1 LQSSC
6 AGVTLLLLPAG
17 ALAAV
22 ADDETAADS
31 KQDAAAPADAGSEQ
45 QPAAAGAAAVTTSTI
60 NFVDL
65 AGSERGSQVAESG
78 EKEKLRQKEVRRQAA
93 ALSACRVI
101 RLHAV
106 CCGGSVGCMQHQ
118 MPRRRRTQQQL
129 TPAHIPRF

>member
-1 LQSSC
+1 VLIVGVACNDLC

-17 ALAAV
+17 AFAAV
-22 ADDETAADS
+22 ADDEAAADS

-78 EKEKLRQKEVRRQAA
+78 EKEKLRQKEVRCEAA
-93 ALSACRVI
+93 ELLACLAI
-101 RLHAV
+101 CLHAPL
-106 CCGGSVGCMQHQ
+106 CLPHRQ
-118 MPRRRRTQQQL
+118 RTKQ
-129 TPAHIPRF
+129 